1 MTWLV
6 NICPKGSAGE
16 SDVTVPP
23 CEDSDKCMAERVN
36 LMTGFLGSSALKSV
50 FQADRRSGKQLGAVD

>member
-16 SDVTVPP
+16 SDVTGPP

-36 LMTGFLGSSALKSV
+36 LMTGF
-50 FQADRRSGKQLGAVD
+50 